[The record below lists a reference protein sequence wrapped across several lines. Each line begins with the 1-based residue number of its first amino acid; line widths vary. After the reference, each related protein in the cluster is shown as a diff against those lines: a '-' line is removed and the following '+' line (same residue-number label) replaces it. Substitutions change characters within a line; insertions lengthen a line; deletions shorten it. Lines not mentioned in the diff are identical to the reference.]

1 MTWAV
6 VPVKDLAGA
15 KKRLSDVLS
24 PDERH
29 ALAVAMLHD
38 VLDALANTRALDGVA
53 VVTRDPEA
61 EALAAAPGAQVWR
74 EERNGGESAAVEF
87 GARQCLERSI
97 PAMLVLPG
105 DVPLVRP
112 EDVQVML
119 AADSGQPG
127 LTLVPSR
134 DGTGSNAVL
143 RRPPDA
149 IGSHFGM
156 TSFREHQEE
165 AAARGI
171 PVTLVRNFRIELDV
185 DTPEDLG
192 LFVAYENVPSL
203 RPRQTSRAYAAL
215 ERLGLVKRLAEL
227 PFSLRAKQ

>member
-1 MTWAV
+1 MIWAV

-15 KKRLSDVLS
+15 KNRLSDVLS

-38 VLDALANTRALDGVA
+38 VLDALANTPALDGIA
-53 VVTRDPEA
+53 VITRDPEA
-61 EALAAAPGAQVWR
+61 EALAQAVGAQIWR
-74 EERNGGESAAVEF
+74 EERNSGESAAVEF
-87 GARQCLERSI
+87 AARQCVQRSI
-97 PAMLVLPG
+97 PAMLVIPG
-105 DVPLVRP
+105 DAPLVRP
-112 EDVQVML
+112 EDVQSVL

-127 LTLVPSR
+127 LVLVSSR

-149 IGSHFGM
+149 IGSHFGA

-165 AAARGI
+165 AAACGI
-171 PVTLVRNFRIELDV
+171 PVRTVRNFRLELDV
-185 DTPEDLG
+185 DTPDDLG

-203 RPRQTSRAYAAL
+203 RPRRTTRAYAAL
-215 ERLGLVKRLAEL
+215 ERLGLAKRLAEL